1 MFMKLP
7 LWQQTKAVVHL
18 GRKLGECLMHGS
30 AIGGSAA
37 GMQPR
42 MHSNRTVA
50 GNHNYGTKWRAVPGD
65 DPERHAAGVPE
76 RQ

>member
-30 AIGGSAA
+30 AIIGSAA
-37 GMQPR
+37 GTQPR
-42 MHSNRTVA
+42 MQSNRAAA
-50 GNHNYGTKWRAVPGD
+50 GANNFGTKRRPVPGHIA
-65 DPERHAAGVPE
+65 ERHEVGVRE

>member
-30 AIGGSAA
+30 AIIGSAA
-37 GMQPR
+37 GPQPR
-42 MHSNRTVA
+42 MQSNRAAA
-50 GNHNYGTKWRAVPGD
+50 GAINFATKRRPVPGHIAG
-65 DPERHAAGVPE
+65 RHEVGVRE